1 MSTSEYIS
9 IPIDSELKTESDC
22 ILADIGLSTKVV
34 VTMLLRTIVRNKA
47 IPTELFTIIDS
58 KAANNAA
65 YLAKLDRSFAEYER
79 GLVEQHTLLEMP
91 NE

>member
-1 MSTSEYIS
+1 MSTNEYIS

-22 ILADIGLSTKVV
+22 ILADIGLSTSVV
-34 VTMLLRTIVRNKA
+34 VSMLLRTIVRNKA
-47 IPTELFTIIDS
+47 IPTELFTIDS

-79 GLVEQHTLLEMP
+79 GLGEQHTLLEVP